1 MFWFQLEGIHQGGIY
16 WLRYQV
22 FPFMESFA
30 ILEMLLQ
37 VRKLSNHKLLF
48 FLMKSEARN
57 GIYETIQ
64 GDMIL
69 YTKIPLFIKS
79 GIIFPAV
86 LIIPLF

>member
-1 MFWFQLEGIHQGGIY
+1 
-16 WLRYQV
+16 
-22 FPFMESFA
+22 
-30 ILEMLLQ
+30 
-37 VRKLSNHKLLF
+37 
-48 FLMKSEARN
+48 MKSEARN